1 MGVHLGGAVT
11 GEVLGAGGHAGLL
24 QAGDR
29 GEGVGGDPTGVG
41 PEAAGTDGGVVV
53 GAVDVHGRRHV
64 EGDTDRGQFAADRA
78 VDRAGQVD
86 VVHYAQGR
94 VARVRA
100 AVGVAEPGDVAS
112 LLVGRDD

>member
-24 QAGDR
+24 QTGDR
-29 GEGVGGDPTGVG
+29 GEGVGGDPAGVG

-53 GAVDVHGRRHV
+53 GAVDVHGGGHV
-64 EGDTDRGQFAADRA
+64 EGDADRGQFAADRA
-78 VDRAGQVD
+78 VDGPGQVH
-86 VVHYAQGR
+86 VVDHAEGG

-100 AVGVAEPGDVAS
+100 AIGVAEPGDV
-112 LLVGRDD
+112 